1 MTSVACYLGVMTM
14 VFMWM
19 LLSLTIPFIGGALG
33 DLIFRAAIGKSLQH
47 NAFTYILSTL
57 PIFGPLISTFIIMLT

>member
-1 MTSVACYLGVMTM
+1 MTSMACYIGIITM

-33 DLIFRAAIGKSLQH
+33 DLIFRAAAGKSLQTQPY
-47 NAFTYILSTL
+47 TYILSTM
-57 PIFGPLISTFIIMLT
+57 PILGPLVSAFILMVF

>member
-1 MTSVACYLGVMTM
+1 MASMACYIGVMTM

-33 DLIFRAAIGKSLQH
+33 DLIFRAAIGKSLQYH
-47 NAFTYILSTL
+47 PFTYILSTM
-57 PIFGPLISTFIIMLT
+57 PIFGPLVSAFIIMVT